1 MKKRIIAGLLA
12 VFAVATLICGCSE
25 QKSVTYNMEGYA
37 IGTLPWGATA
47 EEVKAHENI
56 TKENF
61 QSNAVLDGY
70 PNLTESKVNA
80 MYMFDQKW
88 GLCGLNFAFKD
99 DFGTIVKNL
108 NAFYGEGKEEA
119 LDDGKKQM
127 VWDTDTVYAVLSQ
140 ASEVALSLSVQWP
153 ETLEIQ

>member
-12 VFAVATLICGCSE
+12 VFAIATLICGCSE

-37 IGTLPWGATA
+37 IGTLPWGATV

-80 MYMFDQKW
+80 MYMFNEKW

-99 DFGTIVKNL
+99 DFDTIVKNL

-127 VWDTDTVYAVLSQ
+127 VWDTDTVYAVLVENKPGS
-140 ASEVALSLSVQWP
+140 LGLSVQWP